1 MSIYNNNKLWEGH
14 RVILPEFREKV
25 IYKCRDCRYHIL
37 IQGKEELRQGCIEK
51 YKELW
56 SRPPEKIEV
65 LVLLKLVGEEGLQE
79 ILSRANPEAQSCGYF
94 RRKLPPNNIR
104 TPQGG

>member
-1 MSIYNNNKLWEGH
+1 
-14 RVILPEFREKV
+14 
-25 IYKCRDCRYHIL
+25 L